1 MNDSITVQ
9 DIDPN
14 ALDEQWLMQPS
25 LYRKYAGK
33 LAQAR
38 DQVGTCE
45 IGVDVCKTELKEIE
59 AEIRLDIT
67 ANFEQYGYKKIPTLD
82 TITATILTNEKVKKA
97 QGKLTTA
104 KRSLNDAWTNVNL
117 CQAIV
122 SALDMKKVALQELV
136 RLHSQSYFATP
147 WIPSTDEGRSFVEEV
162 KKRKARVH
170 SRKKKKAN
178 KDVG

>member
-1 MNDSITVQ
+1 MSDSLTVQ

-25 LYRKYAGK
+25 LYRKYATQ
-33 LAQAR
+33 LARAR
-38 DQVGTCE
+38 GDVGNAE

-82 TITATILTNEKVKKA
+82 TITATILTNEKVKEA
-97 QGKLTTA
+97 QGKLTTI
-104 KRSLNDAWTNVNL
+104 KRTLNEAWTAVNL
-117 CQAIV
+117 NQAIV
-122 SALDMKKVALQELV
+122 SALDQKKVALQELV
-136 RLHSQSYFATP
+136 RLHSQSYFSTP
-147 WIPSTDEGRSFVEEV
+147 WVPSTDEGRSFVEEV

-170 SRKKKKAN
+170 ARKKRVKK
-178 KDVG
+178 DD